1 MFVGNFYWNLPTSF
15 PTLAMTSV
23 FYIIFLFATF
33 VLARTYRSYLRPIVL
48 LIANVVFLWSFS
60 LNNLIVA
67 TMLALF
73 GYLVAFIIDHKKSD
87 AILYAGIVFY
97 VLILCF
103 FKYYNFLN
111 LKNIIMPLG
120 LSFYSF
126 KIMSYLFDVRSG
138 KCELQKNVLYYLD
151 YVTFFPTI
159 IAGPINRAKPFFE
172 VLESSPE
179 FDYLEAKGG
188 AFQMLLGIVEK
199 MVFCDYIAL
208 ITTNIFGNTE
218 LLGANMFLG
227 LVLYSF
233 QIYLD
238 FDALS
243 NIAIGSAR
251 VLGFNLPKNFN
262 SPYLASN
269 LQEFWHRWHISLST
283 WFKDY
288 IYIPLGG
295 SRKGRIRKYVNILIV
310 FVVSGLWH
318 GSTLNFLIW
327 GILHGLVKMLEDLVL
342 RPMRKKEF
350 SKPVKVIL
358 YVFGVAFN
366 FTVVSFLWL
375 IFRCQTMNEAMMIL
389 NRMFTSQSLDFTLIG
404 LTNNEIIWMWMV
416 MAITVIMDNLRS
428 KTDMI
433 AWFNKRNFVL
443 RWLVYFILLV
453 LFIVFGVYGGS
464 FDSSDF
470 IYQFF

>member
-15 PTLAMTSV
+15 PSMAMTSV
-23 FYIIFLFATF
+23 FYIIFLFVTF
-33 VLARTYRSYLRPIVL
+33 VLARTYRSHLRPIIL

-60 LNNLIVA
+60 LNNLIIA
-67 TMLALF
+67 FSLALF
-73 GYLVAFIIDHKKSD
+73 EYLLAFIIDHKNSKT
-87 AILYAGIVFY
+87 ILYLGVGFY

-111 LKNIIMPLG
+111 LKNIVMPLG
-120 LSFYSF
+120 LSFYTF
-126 KIMSYLFDVRSG
+126 KILSYLFDVMNG
-138 KCELQKNVLYYLD
+138 KCELQKNILYYLD

-172 VLESSPE
+172 TISSDEE

-188 AFQMLLGIVEK
+188 AFQMLLGIFEK
-199 MVFCDYIAL
+199 MVFCDYLAL
-208 ITTNIFGNTE
+208 ISTNIFGNTE
-218 LLGANMFLG
+218 LLGMNMFLG
-227 LVLYSF
+227 IVLYSF

-295 SRKGRIRKYVNILIV
+295 SRKGRVRKYINILIV
-310 FVVSGLWH
+310 FIVSGLWH
-318 GSTLNFLIW
+318 GSTWNFLIW
-327 GILHGLVKMLEDLVL
+327 AILHGIIQIIEDLVL
-342 RPMRKKEF
+342 RPLRKHEI
-350 SKPVKVIL
+350 SKPVKICF
-358 YVFGVAFN
+358 YIFGVVIN
-366 FTVVSFLWL
+366 FTIVTFLWL
-375 IFRCQTMNEAMMIL
+375 IFKCQTMNEVLLFLTRLSTNQPL
-389 NRMFTSQSLDFTLIG
+389 NFEIIG
-404 LTNNEIIWMWMV
+404 LTRNEVIWMWAIIATTIV
-416 MAITVIMDNLRS
+416 MDILRS
-428 KTDMI
+428 KMDMI
-433 AWFNKRNFVL
+433 KWFNECNFII
-443 RWLVYFILLV
+443 RWVVYFILLV
-453 LFIVFGVYGGS
+453 VFIVFGVYGGS
-464 FDSSDF
+464 FDNSDF